1 MDPYIYSLRFPSN
14 KDDQRRLSIVKN
26 GYMTSVGSNIKR
38 TEHIEHVKITKSDEL
53 IELKTRFHR
62 VLIGSIQ
69 SIVQPYIH
77 HLIVERRLIDKQ
89 EISSLAHLRCF
100 QVLFCMDGSSDNKLR
115 FWSELIDFLAK
126 YAYGQSNGILSPVI
140 LYTKLYQKLNKE

>member
-1 MDPYIYSLRFPSN
+1 MNVTYYFNGNSKWIPIYSLRCPSN

-38 TEHIEHVKITKSDEL
+38 AEHIEHVKITKSDEL

-89 EISSLAHLRCF
+89 KISSLAHQYPTVKYLQLLFLLDHSLFLRCF
-100 QVLFCMDGSSDNKLR
+100 ASFVL
-115 FWSELIDFLAK
+115 
-126 YAYGQSNGILSPVI
+126 YGW
-140 LYTKLYQKLNKE
+140 